1 MSGHTLTLTIPNE
14 LYQQL
19 QTQAQV
25 LSRPL
30 SELAVQILSHHIPK
44 PPIENDLPSAVQA
57 ELTAMDELSE
67 EVLWQIAESQYN
79 SDKLV
84 LYDVLLDRNKNGQLT
99 TEGRM
104 LLSQLREES
113 ELLMLRKAHAYALL
127 KSRGHQLPTLKEL
140 HKQAT

>member
-1 MSGHTLTLTIPNE
+1 MTSHTLTLTIPNE
-14 LYQQL
+14 LYQHL

-30 SELAVQILSHHIPK
+30 PELAVQILAQHVPK
-44 PPIENDLPSAVQA
+44 PPVENDLPSAIQV
-57 ELTAMDELSE
+57 ELSAME
-67 EVLWQIAESQYN
+67 ELSDEVLWQIAESHYN
-79 SDKLV
+79 SDKVV

-99 TEGRM
+99 TEGQI
-104 LLSQLREES
+104 LLNQLREES

-140 HKQAT
+140 RRHTT

>member
-1 MSGHTLTLTIPNE
+1 MSSHTLTLTIPNE

-30 SELAVQILSHHIPK
+30 SELVVQILAHHVPK
-44 PPIENDLPSAVQA
+44 PPIENDLPSAIQA
-57 ELTAMDELSE
+57 ELTAMEELSD

-79 SDKLV
+79 SDKLI

-99 TEGRM
+99 TEGGM

-113 ELLMLRKAHAYALL
+113 ELLMLRKAHAYAIL

-140 HKQAT
+140 RRQVT